1 VSGGRVN
8 FQQNTHKNMTLE
20 IDKEFQQL
28 IPPLASDELAQLESN
43 IIQDGCRDPLVT
55 WQDTIIDGHNRYA
68 ICKARGL
75 PFKVITM
82 EFADRSHAKE
92 WIIRNQFGR
101 RNLPPYVRVSLALE
115 LESTIAAR
123 AKENQIRKP
132 ADSVLTT
139 LSEQNSVNTRAEIAK
154 VANVSEGT
162 IAKVKTIKAKA
173 SEETKDKLAKGEISI
188 NKAYQ
193 ETKEPP
199 CLVVD
204 ESKSK
209 PPEIS
214 IQERNGMA
222 IFASAKLVMS
232 KLNST
237 DKEFTQSL
245 DAMIEYCQTR
255 KQTRK

>member
-1 VSGGRVN
+1 
-8 FQQNTHKNMTLE
+8 MTLE

-123 AKENQIRKP
+123 AKENLHTSTGGANPQP
-132 ADSVLTT
+132 LTT
-139 LSEQNSVNTRAEIAK
+139 LSNPVEPVNTRAEIAK

-204 ESKSK
+204 AVKFPLPEYQISEESK
-209 PPEIS
+209 
-214 IQERNGMA
+214 
-222 IFASAKLVMS
+222 AKGEQAAKDSETLWLLKS
-232 KLNST
+232 SWKKANK
-237 DKEFTQSL
+237 KEKAAF
-245 DAMIEYCQTR
+245 IEWQKYNQ
-255 KQTRK
+255 

>member
-1 VSGGRVN
+1 MN
-8 FQQNTHKNMTLE
+8 NMTLQ
-20 IDKEFQQL
+20 IDKEFQEL
-28 IPPLASDELAQLESN
+28 IPPLAGEELAQLESN
-43 IIQDGCRDPLVT
+43 VIQDGCRDPLVT
-55 WQDTIIDGHNRYA
+55 WNEIIIDGHNRYA
-68 ICKARGL
+68 ICKKHDVA
-75 PFKVITM
+75 FKIVTM

-123 AKENQIRKP
+123 AKENQVEAGK
-132 ADSVLTT
+132 DHGKGL
-139 LSEQNSVNTRAEIAK
+139 QNSAKAIEAIDTREQIASI
-154 VANVSEGT
+154 AGVSHDT
-162 IAKVKTIKAKA
+162 VAKVKTIKAKA

-193 ETKEPP
+193 ETKGPT

-204 ESKSK
+204 ESKPK

-237 DKEFTQSL
+237 DEEFTQSL

>member
-8 FQQNTHKNMTLE
+8 FQQNTYKNMTLE

-68 ICKARGL
+68 ICKAHGL

-101 RNLPPYVRVSLALE
+101 RNLPPYVRVTLALE

-123 AKENQIRKP
+123 AKENQGARNDI
-132 ADSVLTT
+132 STT
-139 LSEQNSVNTRAEIAK
+139 LSKSDPVNTRAEIAK

-199 CLVVD
+199 CLVVND
-204 ESKSK
+204 LKKQKQETMEDKINNEQNAILGKLKSSWLGA
-209 PPEIS
+209 S
-214 IQERNGMA
+214 IATRNE
-222 IFASAKLVMS
+222 FLSWVEKT
-232 KLNST
+232 KNST
-237 DKEFTQSL
+237 H
-245 DAMIEYCQTR
+245 A
-255 KQTRK
+255 

>member
-1 VSGGRVN
+1 
-8 FQQNTHKNMTLE
+8 MTLE

-68 ICKARGL
+68 ICKAHGL
-75 PFKVITM
+75 PFKVVTM

-123 AKENQIRKP
+123 AKENQVRKP
-132 ADSVLTT
+132 VDSVCQK
-139 LSEQNSVNTRAEIAK
+139 SDEQKPIDTKREIA
-154 VANVSEGT
+154 AIAGVSHDT
-162 IAKVKTIKAKA
+162 VAKVKTIKAKV

-193 ETKEPP
+193 ETKEPT

-204 ESKSK
+204 ESKPK
-209 PPEIS
+209 PTEIN
-214 IQERNGMA
+214 IKERNGMA

-232 KLNST
+232 RLNST
-237 DKEFTQSL
+237 DEEFNQSL
-245 DAMIEYCQTR
+245 DAMIDYCQKR
-255 KQTRK
+255 KQTNK

>member
-1 VSGGRVN
+1 
-8 FQQNTHKNMTLE
+8 MTLE

-68 ICKARGL
+68 ICKAHGL

-101 RNLPPYVRVSLALE
+101 RNLPPYVRVTLALE

-123 AKENQIRKP
+123 AKENQGARNDI
-132 ADSVLTT
+132 STT
-139 LSEQNSVNTRAEIAK
+139 LSKSDPVNTRAEIAK

-199 CLVVD
+199 CLVVND
-204 ESKSK
+204 LKKQKQETMEDKINNEQNAILGKLKSSWLGA
-209 PPEIS
+209 S
-214 IQERNGMA
+214 IATRNE
-222 IFASAKLVMS
+222 FLSWVEKT
-232 KLNST
+232 KNST
-237 DKEFTQSL
+237 H
-245 DAMIEYCQTR
+245 A
-255 KQTRK
+255 

>member
-1 VSGGRVN
+1 
-8 FQQNTHKNMTLE
+8 MTLQ
-20 IDKEFQQL
+20 IDKEFQDL

-68 ICKARGL
+68 ICKAHGL

-123 AKENQIRKP
+123 AKENQKLSEG
-132 ADSVLTT
+132 AGNKGLTT
-139 LSEQNSVNTRAEIAK
+139 LSNPVEPVNTRAEIAK

-199 CLVVD
+199 CTVID
-204 ESKSK
+204 GTKEK
-209 PPEIS
+209 PVKIN

-232 KLNST
+232 KLNPS
-237 DKEFTQSL
+237 DEEFTQSL
-245 DAMIEYCQTR
+245 DAMIDYCQTR
-255 KQTRK
+255 KEMKK